1 MITKIIF
8 QAWNFLQY
16 TLGRERLRDICMT
29 MEKHGGQTNDNNNNQ
44 KREDIDVSFCP
55 TEFGVVLNV
64 VMFKKSIKD
73 FRAQQCCSSPGF
85 GAAFSSCDK
94 FEHHRWIGQW
104 IWGWDQFDFLSA
116 SSAAG
121 AASLMPG

>member
-1 MITKIIF
+1 
-8 QAWNFLQY
+8 
-16 TLGRERLRDICMT
+16 MT

-64 VMFKKSIKD
+64 VMFKKSIKN

-85 GAAFSSCDK
+85 GDLHLVHVISLNTIDGLVSGFGAGISLTSCQPP
-94 FEHHRWIGQW
+94 RRRGRRR
-104 IWGWDQFDFLSA
+104 
-116 SSAAG
+116 
-121 AASLMPG
+121 